1 MKVLWLSHLIP
12 YPPKGGV
19 LQRSYNMV
27 RELSKYHEVDLL
39 AFNQRGLLE
48 PLYPSLEQGLA
59 DANVAIGAICNRHKF
74 FDLPI
79 DESPYVRY
87 WLAFKGLFTKPYNLL
102 WLESREYAEAVE
114 QWCRDTHY
122 DVIHFDT
129 ISLLPYLEYVD
140 SSVAT
145 VLDHHNIESHMLIRR
160 AENESNPLL
169 SFYYRHEGRRV
180 EQYEKDF
187 CPRFSLNITCSDVD
201 SDRLQGITPAS
212 RVQTIPN
219 GVDLHYFSPV
229 GLEKNASSLIFVG
242 TLNWYPNVEAVIY
255 IANTLWPKLKKLH
268 PDLTFHI
275 VGANPPQKV
284 IDLAQ
289 QDPSF
294 KVHGFVEDI
303 RPMIEQATVYV
314 CPIKDGG
321 GTKLKILDALAMG
334 APIVAYPLAC
344 EGIDVTPG
352 HDVLFAETDDE
363 FVRQIDTLLGS
374 RELQEKIS
382 RNGRK
387 LIEERFSYQAIGS
400 ELSSAF
406 EACSDK
412 GVQ

>member
-27 RELSKYHEVDLL
+27 RELAKYHEVDLL
-39 AFNQRGLLE
+39 AFNQQGLLK
-48 PLYPSLEQGLA
+48 PLYPSLETGLA
-59 DANVAIGAICNRHKF
+59 DANAAMGAICNRHEF
-74 FDLPI
+74 FELAI
-79 DESPYVRY
+79 DKNPCVRY
-87 WLAFKGLFTKPYNLL
+87 WLALKGLFIRPYNLL
-102 WLESREYAEAVE
+102 WLESREYAKAVE
-114 QWCRDTHY
+114 QWCRDKQY

-129 ISLLPYLEYVD
+129 ISLLPYLKYV
-140 SSVAT
+140 SGGAAT

-169 SFYYRHEGRRV
+169 SFYYRHEGSRV
-180 EQYEKDF
+180 EQYEREF
-187 CPRFSLNITCSDVD
+187 CPQFSLNVTCSDVD
-201 SDRLQGITPAS
+201 SERLREIAPQSQVLT
-212 RVQTIPN
+212 VPN
-219 GVDLHYFSPV
+219 GVDLQYFYPS

-275 VGANPPQKV
+275 VGANPPQQ
-284 IDLAQ
+284 ISALAQ
-289 QDPSF
+289 RDPSF

-314 CPIKDGG
+314 CPIRDGG
-321 GTKLKILDALAMG
+321 GTKLKILDAMAMG

-344 EGIDVTPG
+344 EGIEVTPG

-363 FVRQIDTLLGS
+363 FVRQISELLGS
-374 RELQEKIS
+374 PALQQKIS
-382 RNGRK
+382 RNARK
-387 LIEERFSYQAIGS
+387 LIEGRFSYEVIGR
-400 ELSSAF
+400 ELAKAF
-406 EACSDK
+406 EACRDK
-412 GVQ
+412 GAQ